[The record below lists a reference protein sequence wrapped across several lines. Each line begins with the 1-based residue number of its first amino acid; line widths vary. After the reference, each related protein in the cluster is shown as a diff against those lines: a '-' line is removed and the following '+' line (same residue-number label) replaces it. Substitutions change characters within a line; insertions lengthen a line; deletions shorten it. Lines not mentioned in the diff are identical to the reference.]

1 MSSHSASV
9 RQGSLLFLRLI
20 EIADAIDLARATDRL
35 GEARRVRL
43 RRPVSEALV
52 AAALPLEIDLGPYGL
67 PAALGDAKA
76 TTRARVYA
84 FGVVSVVVETA
95 LAPGTPLSE
104 LATPVAIA
112 SELAE
117 LDDHARRVAE
127 DLASRFGDALT
138 RPVEPGVVE
147 GYSIVALREVDG
159 DPLLDRDALART
171 LLAEPKGK
179 PLASAL
185 CDEVL
190 ARPHRWFEDDL
201 VVLHY
206 EAALVVEPG
215 ATDDLATVL
224 ELALTQLLEF
234 RAYDAEID
242 RELDRVYADLA
253 RARHRGW
260 WLFGT
265 RTFASARETMQRL
278 LELAELADSADNA
291 TKFAS
296 DLYLANLYLDA
307 LERFRIADWRGSVQR
322 KLGLFTRAY
331 ELLKDE
337 GDVRR
342 SALVELLMVLLVLI
356 EVVVFVT
363 GWRS

>member
-1 MSSHSASV
+1 MEPASA
-9 RQGSLLFLRLI
+9 RHGSLLFLRLI
-20 EIADAIDLARATDRL
+20 EVADTIDLTRAAEKL

-43 RRPVSEALV
+43 RRPVSETLV
-52 AAALPLEIDLGPYGL
+52 TAALPLEIDLGPYRL
-67 PAALGDAKA
+67 PAALGEAQA
-76 TTRARVYA
+76 SARARVYA

-95 LAPGTPLSE
+95 LAPGTPLAE
-104 LATPVAIA
+104 LATPVFVA

-117 LDDHARRVAE
+117 LDDHARLVAK
-127 DLASRFGDALT
+127 DLVSRFGDALT
-138 RPVEPGVVE
+138 RPVETGVVE
-147 GYSIVALREVDG
+147 GYSMVVLREVDG
-159 DPLLDRDALART
+159 DPLRDRDALARI

-179 PLASAL
+179 PLAAAL

-190 ARPHRWFEDDL
+190 AHPHRWFADDL

-215 ATDDLATVL
+215 ATEDLATIL

-242 RELDRVYADLA
+242 RELDRVYAHLA
-253 RARHRGW
+253 RAGHRGW

-265 RTFASARETMQRL
+265 STFASARDTMQRL
-278 LELAELADSADNA
+278 VELAELADSADNA

-307 LERFRIADWRGSVQR
+307 LERFRVADWRGSVQR
-322 KLGLFTRAY
+322 KLALFTRAY

-337 GDVRR
+337 SDVRR
-342 SALVELLMVLLVLI
+342 SALLELTMVLLVLI
-356 EVVVFVT
+356 EVVVFVV
-363 GWRS
+363 GWRA